1 MIFANRHI
9 FEPIETGWPD
19 VQAWCCDLDD
29 PHVISYCDP
38 SFLAA
43 DELQRAEKMRSERHR
58 QLFLRRR
65 ALRRHLLGRHLV
77 TPPRSLSFEE
87 AEFGKPQF
95 LQSSPLRCGFSTSCA
110 ENIFG
115 IAMSPESEIGMDV
128 EVLRPEWN
136 MEFVAAMCLDEPQ
149 LRQLENFPPQ
159 EHQKQFLRFWTL
171 REAFAKATG
180 DGIAQPAADHIS
192 TASVWDCGFN
202 ASPPPPDW
210 DWIQQW
216 HRIGNHDVVISIARK
231 IPADTATTSASSAV
245 RRAD

>member
-1 MIFANRHI
+1 
-9 FEPIETGWPD
+9 
-19 VQAWCCDLDD
+19 
-29 PHVISYCDP
+29 
-38 SFLAA
+38 
-43 DELQRAEKMRSERHR
+43 
-58 QLFLRRR
+58 
-65 ALRRHLLGRHLV
+65 
-77 TPPRSLSFEE
+77 
-87 AEFGKPQF
+87 
-95 LQSSPLRCGFSTSCA
+95 
-110 ENIFG
+110 
-115 IAMSPESEIGMDV
+115 MDV